1 MGTDLTGTNLTI
13 DVGTLYAFL
22 LVLARIS
29 GAFIFVPIPGIQAG
43 PQIARAVLSAS
54 LTLALHS
61 RWPAIDPDGVSF
73 PLLMGWMLAEA
84 AMGLAVGLAVAF
96 LIEGFQMGAQIIS
109 LQAGYSFASTIDPT
123 SGADSTVLIMIAQT
137 TAGLLFFATG
147 MDRQILRAF
156 ADSLTAHP
164 PGHFAIS
171 VPMVTRMIQAGS
183 SIFSTGLRLVL
194 PLLALL
200 LMVEISLALL
210 TRLNSQLQLMQM
222 SMPLKMLLS
231 LTLLGWLLLIFP
243 QVFAQSANRA
253 MQLVNSLLA
262 A

>member
-1 MGTDLTGTNLTI
+1 MGTDLAI
-13 DVGTLYAFL
+13 DLGTLYAFL

-43 PQIARAVLSAS
+43 PQIARVVMSVS
-54 LTLALHS
+54 LTLALQP
-61 RWPAIDPDGVSF
+61 RWPVIDAAGVSF
-73 PLLMGWMLAEA
+73 PLLMGWMFAEA

-96 LIEGFQMGAQIIS
+96 LTEGFQMGAQIIS
-109 LQAGYSFASTIDPT
+109 LQAGYTFASTIDPS

-156 ADSLTAHP
+156 ADSLAAHP
-164 PGHFAIS
+164 PGHFAIT
-171 VPMVTRMIQAGS
+171 VPMATRMIQAGS
-183 SIFSTGLRLVL
+183 SIFITGLRLVL

-210 TRLNSQLQLMQM
+210 TRLNSQLHLMQL
-222 SMPLKMLLS
+222 SFPIKMLLS
-231 LTLLGWLLLIFP
+231 LTLLGWLLLVFP
-243 QVFAQSANRA
+243 QVFAQSASRA
-253 MQLVNSLLA
+253 MQLVYSLLSA
-262 A
+262 

>member
-1 MGTDLTGTNLTI
+1 MGTDLTGANLTI

-96 LIEGFQMGAQIIS
+96 LIEAFQMGAQIIS

-156 ADSLTAHP
+156 ADSLTAYP
-164 PGHFAIS
+164 PGHFALS

-210 TRLNSQLQLMQM
+210 TRLNSQLQLMQI

>member
-43 PQIARAVLSAS
+43 PQIARTVLSAS

-61 RWPAIDPDGVSF
+61 RWPVIDPDGVSF

-171 VPMVTRMIQAGS
+171 VPMVTRMVQAGS
-183 SIFSTGLRLVL
+183 SITPSKDTN
-194 PLLALL
+194 
-200 LMVEISLALL
+200 IDTTS
-210 TRLNSQLQLMQM
+210 
-222 SMPLKMLLS
+222 
-231 LTLLGWLLLIFP
+231 LLIPFSFP
-243 QVFAQSANRA
+243 IDSSRA
-253 MQLVNSLLA
+253 ITSHNEFPLFCDIEARKRWPHSVTRISDRIQESRNA
-262 A
+262 

>member
-61 RWPAIDPDGVSF
+61 RWPVIDPDGVSF

-96 LIEGFQMGAQIIS
+96 LIEAFQMGAQIIS

-164 PGHFAIS
+164 PGHFAVS

-210 TRLNSQLQLMQM
+210 TRLNSQLQLMQI